1 MKPEEPAPPRQ
12 LAFDLPARALYHRD
26 DFFTS
31 PANAAALAALEDW
44 RHWPGGKLVLTGP
57 EGAGK
62 THLAHIWAGLSGA
75 VILRP
80 GDLAALDLTPLAG
93 ARLVVEDAAQVAGDP
108 AAETALFHLHNLV
121 TRGGHL
127 LLTAATPPRDWGIG
141 LADLGSRLLAAPL
154 AQLQAPDDALLAA
167 VLVKLFADRQ
177 IAVNT
182 TLIRFLITRMDRSV
196 GAARALV
203 AALDAAAL
211 ARGGKVSRALA
222 AEVLALQPVH
232 PLDRTLPG

>member
-1 MKPEEPAPPRQ
+1 MNSDEIALPPEAPRQ
-12 LAFDLPARALYHRD
+12 LAFDLPARALYQRG

-31 PANAAALAALEDW
+31 SANAAALAALEDW

-57 EGAGK
+57 EGSGK
-62 THLAHIWAGLSGA
+62 THLAHIWAALSGA
-75 VILRP
+75 VFLRA
-80 GDLAALDLTPLAG
+80 GDLAGLDLTPLSG
-93 ARLVVEDAAQVAGDP
+93 AAVVVEDAADLAGDA

-121 TRGGHL
+121 TLGGHL
-127 LLTAATPPRDWGIG
+127 LLTAPTPPRDWGIV
-141 LADLGSRLLAAPL
+141 LADLASRLQAAPL

-177 IAVNT
+177 ISVNT
-182 TLIRFLITRMDRSV
+182 TLIQYLIARMDRSF

-211 ARGGKVSRALA
+211 ARGGPVSRALA
-222 AEVLALQPVH
+222 AEVLALQP
-232 PLDRTLPG
+232 